1 MSSADTRYRK
11 VSFDESGHLVWYG
24 HDLGPAV
31 GALMP
36 GANEYEFWRTI
47 REPHVAKLASALGV
61 AREDLPAL
69 IESRF
74 ASDVE
79 LQSYAEAHDIP
90 TDFHSWIPTN
100 WDD

>member
-1 MSSADTRYRK
+1 LADSRYRE
-11 VSFDESGHLVWYG
+11 VSFNESGDLVWYG

-47 REPHVAKLASALGV
+47 REPHVAKLAAAMGV
-61 AREDLPAL
+61 SREELPAL

-74 ASDVE
+74 ASDIG
-79 LQSYAEAHDIP
+79 LDAFAKAHDIP
-90 TDFHSWIPTN
+90 TDFHNWIPTN